1 MNLPLLRVS
10 RLSMRALYLVALLF
24 IATAQAAD
32 QTVDQ
37 APGKAAIASAHPLA
51 TQAGL
56 DIIKQGGNAFDAA
69 IAVTAALAVV
79 EPQSSGLG
87 GGGFYL
93 LHRAADQFETMV
105 DARET
110 APAAATRNMF
120 LDASG
125 NVVRGAS
132 TATALAAGIPGEVAG
147 MAHIAQRYGRLP
159 LSTSLQP
166 AIKLA
171 RDGFPLY
178 TRMRGGLEFAS
189 TKFKQSKDA
198 SRNFLVNGKAPEV
211 GALIRQPQLANTL
224 ELIAKQG
231 AAGFYQGKFAKQLV
245 AGVRKLGGIWTEADL
260 ANYRVLERAPI
271 KGNYRGAQITSAAP
285 PSSGGVALLD
295 ALNILSG
302 YELSK
307 LDSATRKHLV
317 IEAMRRVY
325 RDRAE
330 YLGDPDFVAVPVP
343 MLTSPLYAAGQRSA
357 IRMDKAT
364 PSESLPS
371 ISDSS
376 NESPQTTHFSV
387 LDAEGNRVAA
397 TVTVNLGFGSGLM
410 VDGTGF
416 FLNNEMDDF
425 SVKPGTANAFQLVG
439 GDANAIAPGKRML
452 SSMTPTFVE
461 TDKGVLILGTP
472 GGSRIISMV
481 LLGVLD
487 WLDGNDALHVA
498 TLPRFHHQYL
508 PDEVSFES
516 GALTA
521 EEQAALKQRGH
532 RLSEQRGSYGNMEVI
547 TWDKVTGKVEAASDP
562 RGEGVGWVY

>member
-1 MNLPLLRVS
+1 MIQLLRFT
-10 RLSMRALYLVALLF
+10 RRALCLSALLLVV
-24 IATAQAAD
+24 TAQAAP
-32 QTVDQ
+32 

-69 IAVTAALAVV
+69 VAITAALAVV

-93 LHRAADQFETMV
+93 LHRAADKFETMV

-110 APAAATRNMF
+110 APAAATRDMF
-120 LDASG
+120 LDAAG

-132 TATALAAGIPGEVAG
+132 TASARAAGIPGEVAG
-147 MAHIAQRYGRLP
+147 MAHIAERYGRLP
-159 LSTSLQP
+159 LGVSLQP

-178 TRMRGGLEFAS
+178 TRMRGTLEFAGPR
-189 TKFKQSKDA
+189 FKQSRDA
-198 SRNFLVNGKAPEV
+198 TRNFLVDGKAPEV
-211 GALIRQPQLANTL
+211 GALIRQPQLASTL
-224 ELIAKQG
+224 QMIAKQG
-231 AAGFYQGKFAKQLV
+231 ATGFYQGKFARQL
-245 AGVRKLGGIWTEADL
+245 ADGVRKLGGIWSEADL
-260 ANYRVLERAPI
+260 ANYRVIERAPI
-271 KGNYRGAQITSAAP
+271 KGSYRGAQITSAPP
-285 PSSGGVALLD
+285 PSSGGVVLLN

-302 YELSK
+302 YELDK
-307 LDSATRKHLV
+307 LDSASRKHLIV
-317 IEAMRRVY
+317 EAMRRAY

-330 YLGDPDFVAVPVP
+330 YLGDPDFVNVPVP
-343 MLTSPLYAAGQRSA
+343 MLTSPLYAAGQRSS

-364 PSESLPS
+364 TSASLPS

-397 TVTVNLGFGSGLM
+397 TITVNLGFGSGLM

-425 SVKPGTANAFQLVG
+425 SVKPGTANAFRLVG

-487 WLDGNDALHVA
+487 WLEGGDALHA
-498 TLPRFHHQYL
+498 ASLPRFHHQYL
-508 PDEVSFES
+508 PDEVSFEN

-521 EEQAALKQRGH
+521 EERTALEQRGH
-532 RLSEQRGSYGNMEVI
+532 RLSQTRSSYGNMEVI
-547 TWDKVTGKVEAASDP
+547 TWDRTTGKVEAASDP

>member
-1 MNLPLLRVS
+1 MTPPLLS
-10 RLSMRALYLVALLF
+10 SARLSVRALYVVALLF
-24 IATAQAAD
+24 IATAHAAD
-32 QTVDQ
+32 L

-69 IAVTAALAVV
+69 VAITAALAVV

-93 LHRAADQFETMV
+93 LHRASDKFDTMV
-105 DARET
+105 DAREI

-120 LDASG
+120 LDADG

-132 TATALAAGIPGEVAG
+132 TNSALAAGIPGEVAG
-147 MAHIAQRYGRLP
+147 MAHIAERYGHLP
-159 LSTSLQP
+159 LSVSLQP

-171 RDGFPLY
+171 REGFPLY
-178 TRMRGGLEFAS
+178 TRMRGGMEFAGNRFN
-189 TKFKQSKDA
+189 KSKDA
-198 SRNFLVNGKAPEV
+198 SRNFLVDGKPPEV
-211 GALIRQPQLANTL
+211 GALIRQPQLASTL
-224 ELIAKQG
+224 QMIAKQG
-231 AAGFYQGKFAKQLV
+231 ATGFYQGKFARQL
-245 AGVRKLGGIWTEADL
+245 ADGVRKLGGIWTEADL
-260 ANYRVLERAPI
+260 ASYRVVERTPV
-271 KGNYRGAQITSAAP
+271 KGTYRGAKITSAPP
-285 PSSGGVALLD
+285 PSSGGAALVD

-302 YELSK
+302 YELSS
-307 LDSATRKHLV
+307 LDSATRKHLIV
-317 IEAMRRVY
+317 EALRRAY

-330 YLGDPDFVAVPVP
+330 YLGDPDFVNVPVST
-343 MLTSPLYAAGQRSA
+343 LLSPLYAAGQRSS
-357 IRMDKAT
+357 IRVDRAT
-364 PSESLPS
+364 SSDSLPS

-397 TVTVNLGFGSGLM
+397 TITVNLGFGSGLM

-487 WLDGNDALHVA
+487 WLDGNDAEHVA
-498 TLPRFHHQYL
+498 ALPRFHHQYL
-508 PDEVSFES
+508 PDEIIFER

-521 EEQAALKQRGH
+521 EERTALEQRGH
-532 RLSEQRGSYGNMEVI
+532 RLSETRSSYGNMEVI
-547 TWDKVTGKVEAASDP
+547 TWDYASGKVSAASDP
-562 RGEGVGWVY
+562 RGEGTGWVY

>member
-1 MNLPLLRVS
+1 MTLFLWRAT
-10 RLSMRALYLVALLF
+10 RRSMRSLYVVALLC

-32 QTVDQ
+32 L

-69 IAVTAALAVV
+69 VAVTAALAVV

-93 LHRAADQFETMV
+93 LHRAADKFETMV

-110 APAAATRNMF
+110 APAAATRTMF
-120 LDASG
+120 LDANG

-132 TATALAAGIPGEVAG
+132 TASALASGIPGEVAG
-147 MAHIAQRYGRLP
+147 MAHIAERYGRLP
-159 LSTSLQP
+159 LSVSLQP
-166 AIKLA
+166 AIRLA

-178 TRMRGGLEFAS
+178 ERMRGSLEFSAGRLS
-189 TKFKQSKDA
+189 RSKDA
-198 SRNFLVNGKAPEV
+198 SRNFLVDGKAPAV
-211 GALIRQPQLANTL
+211 GKLIRQPQLANTL
-224 ELIAKQG
+224 QLVTREG
-231 AAGFYQGKFAKQLV
+231 AAGFYHGKFARQL
-245 AGVRKLGGIWTEADL
+245 AEGVRKLGGIWTEADL
-260 ANYRVLERAPI
+260 ANYRVLERAPV
-271 KGNYRGAQITSAAP
+271 KGVYRGAQITSAPP
-285 PSSGGVALLD
+285 PSSGGVALLN

-302 YELSK
+302 YDLDA
-307 LDSATRKHLV
+307 LDSATRKHLIV
-317 IEAMRRVY
+317 EALRRAY

-330 YLGDPDFVAVPVP
+330 YLGDPDFVNVPVA
-343 MLTSPLYAAGQRSA
+343 MLTSPLYAAGQRNS
-357 IRMDKAT
+357 IRPDKAT
-364 PSESLPS
+364 TSASLPS
-371 ISDSS
+371 VNDSS

-397 TVTVNLGFGSGLM
+397 TITVNLGFGSGLM

-425 SVKPGTANAFQLVG
+425 SVKPGAANAFQLVG

-461 TDKGVLILGTP
+461 TDRGVLILGTP

-487 WLDGNDALHVA
+487 WLGGNDAAHVA
-498 TLPRFHHQYL
+498 ALPRFHHQYL
-508 PDEVSFES
+508 PDQITFERN
-516 GALTA
+516 ALSSEERA
-521 EEQAALKQRGH
+521 ELEQRGH
-532 RLSEQRGSYGNMEVI
+532 RLNETRGSYGNMEVI
-547 TWDKVTGKVEAASDP
+547 TWDRSSGKVEAASDP
-562 RGEGVGWVY
+562 RGEGTGWVY

>member
-1 MNLPLLRVS
+1 MTLSLLRS
-10 RLSMRALYLVALLF
+10 ARLSVRALYVVALLF
-24 IATAQAAD
+24 IATAHAAD
-32 QTVDQ
+32 V

-69 IAVTAALAVV
+69 VAVTAALAVV

-93 LHRAADQFETMV
+93 LHRAADKFDTMV

-120 LDASG
+120 LDAAG

-132 TATALAAGIPGEVAG
+132 TNSALAAGIPGEVAG
-147 MAHIAQRYGRLP
+147 MAHIAERYGRLP
-159 LSTSLQP
+159 LNVSLQP

-178 TRMRGGLEFAS
+178 TRMRGGMEFS
-189 TKFKQSKDA
+189 GNRFKQSKDA
-198 SRNFLVNGKAPEV
+198 SRNFLVDGKPPQV
-211 GALIRQPQLANTL
+211 GTLIRQPQLASTL
-224 ELIAKQG
+224 QMIAKQG
-231 AAGFYQGKFAKQLV
+231 ATSFYQGKFARQL
-245 AGVRKLGGIWTEADL
+245 ADGVRKLGGIWTESDL
-260 ANYRVLERAPI
+260 ANYRVVERMPV
-271 KGNYRGAQITSAAP
+271 KGTYRGAQITSAPP

-302 YELSK
+302 YELSA
-307 LDSATRKHLV
+307 LDSATRKHLIV
-317 IEAMRRVY
+317 EAMRRAY

-330 YLGDPDFVAVPVP
+330 YLGDPDFVTVPVS
-343 MLTSPLYAAGQRSA
+343 MLTSPLYAAGQRSS
-357 IRMDKAT
+357 IRLDKAT
-364 PSESLPS
+364 PSTSLPDV
-371 ISDSS
+371 SDSS

-397 TVTVNLGFGSGLM
+397 TITVNLGFGSGLM

-425 SVKPGTANAFQLVG
+425 SVKPGAANAFKLVG
-439 GDANAIAPGKRML
+439 GDANAIAPNKRML

-481 LLGVLD
+481 LLGILD
-487 WLDGNDALHVA
+487 WLDGGDAAHIA
-498 TLPRFHHQYL
+498 ALPRFHHQYL
-508 PDEVSFES
+508 PDEVSFER

-521 EEQAALKQRGH
+521 EEKTALQERGH
-532 RLSEQRGSYGNMEVI
+532 HLSETRSSYGNMEVI
-547 TWDKVTGKVEAASDP
+547 TWDHATGKVVAASDP
-562 RGEGVGWVY
+562 RGEGTGWMY

>member
-1 MNLPLLRVS
+1 MRFPALPVRTLCLT
-10 RLSMRALYLVALLF
+10 ALLF
-24 IATAQAAD
+24 ILTAQAAER
-32 QTVDQ
+32 

-110 APAAATRNMF
+110 APAAASRDMF

-125 NVVRGAS
+125 EVIKDAS
-132 TATALAAGIPGEVAG
+132 RNSALAAGIPGEVAG
-147 MAHIAQRYGRLP
+147 MAHIAERYGRLP
-159 LSTSLQP
+159 LSASLQP

-178 TRMRGGLEFAS
+178 PRMHAGLAFARN
-189 TKFKQSKDA
+189 KLADSKDA
-198 SRNFLVNGKAPEV
+198 SSNFLRKGEV
-211 GALIRQPQLANTL
+211 PAIGTLIRQPQLANTL
-224 ELIAKQG
+224 ELIAREG
-231 AAGFYQGKFAKQLV
+231 ADGFYQGKFARQLV
-245 AGVRKLGGIWTEADL
+245 AGARKLGGIWSEADL
-260 ANYRVLERAPI
+260 ASYRVVERAPI
-271 KGNYRGAQITSAAP
+271 KGSYRGALITSAPP
-285 PSSGGVALLD
+285 PSAGGIALLD

-302 YELSK
+302 YDLNK
-307 LDSATRKHLV
+307 LDSATRKHLI
-317 IEAMRRVY
+317 IEALRRAY

-330 YLGDPDFVAVPVP
+330 YLGDPDFISVPVN
-343 MLTSPLYAAGQRSA
+343 MLTSPWYAAGQRSSL
-357 IRMDKAT
+357 RLDKAT
-364 PSESLPS
+364 ASDALPG

-376 NESPQTTHFSV
+376 QESPQTTHFSI
-387 LDAEGNRVAA
+387 LDTQGNRVAA
-397 TVTVNLGFGSGLM
+397 TITVNLGFGSGLM

-425 SVKPGTANAFQLVG
+425 SVKPGAANAFQLVG
-439 GDANAIAPGKRML
+439 AETNAIAPGKRML

-461 TDKGVLILGTP
+461 TGKGILILGTP
-472 GGSRIISMV
+472 GGSRITSMV
-481 LLGVLD
+481 LLGILD
-487 WLDGNDALHVA
+487 WLDGNSAVHVVA
-498 TLPRFHHQYL
+498 LPRFHHQYL
-508 PDEVSFES
+508 PDEISFEKN
-516 GALTA
+516 ALTDA
-521 EEQAALKQRGH
+521 EQIALRQRGH
-532 RLSEQRGSYGNMEVI
+532 HLREAHSSYGNMEIV
-547 TWDKVTGKVEAASDP
+547 TWDYATGIVEAASDP